1 MGGDK
6 FFMYIMDKAE
16 VMFVFTEAVDFF
28 VILCM
33 IWWKNWMVLHV
44 MPQEVVDDACEVG
57 KSIGLKV
64 NGVIANMFSVMSREK
79 VMEIRRVEYMTPT

>member
-1 MGGDK
+1 
-6 FFMYIMDKAE
+6 
-16 VMFVFTEAVDFF
+16 
-28 VILCM
+28 
-33 IWWKNWMVLHV
+33 MVLHV